1 MPFIRSNNSINPEE
15 SYKTIDNYGFDK
27 DALCMFIQNNYEV
40 VKELKQENR
49 NGTHFNRVGPNK
61 NITGK
66 GCYYIPYWSRIAR
79 RGYRN
84 ARNLFY
90 KYCAYHLFYGKMEEY
105 KTDETDNFIN
115 FAQYL
120 PKISPLC
127 LDFDIVAK
135 FTKED
140 RSKFK
145 KGDDIHIYKQDHIFK
160 IVEIL
165 NNIIFDNF
173 EVDKDDIKAYVF
185 EKESFKFKSAEE
197 VKDGIHI
204 IYLLPFNVKQRWFI
218 RNELINKLIEINFI
232 NSFDFHI
239 TNDYN
244 DIVDEAVITRNPW
257 LTYGSVKVETK
268 TAKDVNGNTIYYTN
282 KKGEKRKKLN
292 CTRSTPYTLS
302 YIFDFELFDENVD
315 CMGNRL
321 TYETID
327 DMEAMLNLFDLDQFS
342 DDDPLKEKSDKLIN
356 FICEENTKKHKN
368 NTQIPNNY
376 NNQSDYNNQLNNGE
390 RIIYN
395 YNLNKEILFKI
406 VKLLMLN
413 KNTYEYKNW
422 FKICCALYRNS
433 KDHNI
438 PEEDIREVI
447 LFYCKNDEDYN
458 PDNFE
463 DDYIKI
469 VKDASKP
476 SHNYCLNYIFDC
488 ISEVNYEKAQK
499 IINVVNVKK
508 SKKNNDLTKSFSFN
522 NYKNNN
528 LYIMDS
534 SDFDKKSK
542 NTYKFLNDEDID
554 DFYDKFIKE
563 DVEDKKSTD
572 IIDYPKHSYDP
583 EFKYVIYTIQRDHI
597 TLKEQIEE
605 RFCQYIEKY
614 IIYMKNSG
622 TVYYYDWDKKKH
634 LLIGDEYLEDNVSND
649 PVDFVIY
656 NENNKPMPYSIKPF
670 KVFKNYEKKY
680 GWELEYNINNPKKY
694 IITKYENGEKFV
706 KKVFNNG
713 PIVPKYLV
721 ENYKHYDEY
730 DKIYKDWVQDIFEL
744 IKHSL
749 CSDNE
754 KNFEYFKNWII
765 NKILFIRNKTNIVL
779 QSLAQGIGKT
789 TIISLFEKMFGSEYA
804 ASSNQCE
811 WMSGSFNGELENKIL
826 YGIEELKQTKEKND
840 WYNAQDLIKSLE
852 HDTIKIHRKYKE
864 PIFCPNYIDFII
876 TSNHYNKMLL
886 ERDNRRYFI
895 PTVISTKDKKIKK
908 LVKRINSIL
917 IGNKTEE
924 ERRRPLEEKQKYYR
938 CFYAYCN
945 KNLNKGFN
953 SMDIPITDAIITN
966 NDLRMDLEFKYIKA
980 KLLYEKKYLSE
991 YKIRKNGKYD
1001 SKYKE
1006 GDKVFKI
1013 VFEDLKIKLL
1023 EFVKDLEMGGDRL
1036 LNKYYY
1042 CQQGLNNFK
1051 HDKMLRNE
1059 INIGKVKD
1067 NLLNKIGEEYQC
1079 KLTVPGYDGYQGI
1092 LISYDE
1098 LLEIY
1103 RVLGYVDDFEY
1114 EKLKGNYEKIKYCND
1129 DYKISSSLSY
1139 SSQIEELKQKM
1150 EDKDDL
1156 INKYIDEIKE
1166 KDNMIERLKSFTNEQ
1181 TDKKIEKLNDK
1192 IKELEELLNT
1202 KDNVITENNNIVD
1215 SKNKEIEELND
1226 KIKESE
1232 EIIKVKNKTIQEN
1245 IDIVESKDKEIEELN
1260 AKIKELEK
1268 IINAKDNTI
1277 TEDKEIEKSN
1287 DIVKE
1292 NDNTNINK
1300 YREIMNKDIK
1310 DITIQTLRSIANEC
1324 KIKLDKHIF
1333 KYKKQELYDLLK
1345 NYFNN

>member
-1 MPFIRSNNSINPEE
+1 M
-15 SYKTIDNYGFDK
+15 
-27 DALCMFIQNNYEV
+27 
-40 VKELKQENR
+40 
-49 NGTHFNRVGPNK
+49 
-61 NITGK
+61 
-66 GCYYIPYWSRIAR
+66 
-79 RGYRN
+79 
-84 ARNLFY
+84 
-90 KYCAYHLFYGKMEEY
+90 
-105 KTDETDNFIN
+105 
-115 FAQYL
+115 
-120 PKISPLC
+120 
-127 LDFDIVAK
+127 
-135 FTKED
+135 
-140 RSKFK
+140 
-145 KGDDIHIYKQDHIFK
+145 
-160 IVEIL
+160 
-165 NNIIFDNF
+165 
-173 EVDKDDIKAYVF
+173 
-185 EKESFKFKSAEE
+185 
-197 VKDGIHI
+197 
-204 IYLLPFNVKQRWFI
+204 
-218 RNELINKLIEINFI
+218 
-232 NSFDFHI
+232 
-239 TNDYN
+239 
-244 DIVDEAVITRNPW
+244 
-257 LTYGSVKVETK
+257 
-268 TAKDVNGNTIYYTN
+268 
-282 KKGEKRKKLN
+282 N
-292 CTRSTPYTLS
+292 CTRSTAYTLS

-342 DDDPLKEKSDKLIN
+342 DDDPLKEKSEKLIS
-356 FICEENTKKHKN
+356 FTYEENTKKHKN
-368 NTQIPNNY
+368 NTQIQNNY
-376 NNQSDYNNQLNNGE
+376 NNQSDYNNQVNYDE
-390 RIIYN
+390 KIDYN
-395 YNLNKEILFKI
+395 YNLNKEVLFDI
-406 VKLLMLN
+406 VNVLK
-413 KNTYEYKNW
+413 KNEDLYTSYQNW
-422 FKICCALYRNS
+422 YKICCSLYRNS
-433 KDHNI
+433 KDCNI
-438 PEEDIREVI
+438 SDKDIKDTIYKFSSNSKSFNPED
-447 LFYCKNDEDYN
+447 
-458 PDNFE
+458 FE
-463 DDYIKI
+463 DDYDNIIKQSSKANYNYSLKYVLKCVDEI
-469 VKDASKP
+469 DPKKASK
-476 SHNYCLNYIFDC
+476 I
-488 ISEVNYEKAQK
+488 KK
-499 IINVVNVKK
+499 VVF
-508 SKKNNDLTKSFSFN
+508 SKLPKDNNLTNSFSFN
-522 NYKNNN
+522 NYKKNN

-534 SDFDKKSK
+534 SNFDKKSK

-563 DVEDKKSTD
+563 DVEDKESTD

-614 IIYMKNSG
+614 IVYMKNSG

-694 IITKYENGEKFV
+694 IVTKYENGEKFV

-721 ENYKHYDEY
+721 ENYKPYDEY

-811 WMSGSFNGELENKIL
+811 WMGGSFNGELENKIL

-1051 HDKMLRNE
+1051 HDKMLRDE

-1067 NLLNKIGEEYQC
+1067 NLLDKIGEEYQC

-1166 KDNMIERLKSFTNEQ
+1166 KDNMIESLKSFTNEQ
-1181 TDKKIEKLNDK
+1181 KDKEIEKLNAK

-1202 KDNVITENNNIVD
+1202 KDNVITENTNN
-1215 SKNKEIEELND
+1215 L
-1226 KIKESE
+1226 
-1232 EIIKVKNKTIQEN
+1232 
-1245 IDIVESKDKEIEELN
+1245 ESKDKEIEELN
-1260 AKIKELEK
+1260 TKIKELEE
-1268 IINAKDNTI
+1268 ITNAKDNAI

-1292 NDNTNINK
+1292 NDNTIINK

-1333 KYKKQELYDLLK
+1333 NYKKQELYDILK
-1345 NYFNN
+1345 NYFNNY

>member
-1 MPFIRSNNSINPEE
+1 MLPFIRSNNSINPDE

-27 DALCMFIQNNYEV
+27 DALYMFIQNYEV

-49 NGTHFNRVGPNK
+49 NGTHFNKVGPNI
-61 NITGK
+61 NVTGK
-66 GCYYIPYWSRIAR
+66 GCYYIPYWSNIAR

-84 ARNLFY
+84 ARNMFY

-105 KTDETDNFIN
+105 KTGETDNFIN

-120 PKISPLC
+120 PNVSPLC

-145 KGDDIHIYKQDHIFK
+145 KGDDIHIYKQEHIFK

-218 RNELINKLIEINFI
+218 RQELINKLIEINFI

-239 TNDYN
+239 INDYN

-282 KKGEKRKKLN
+282 KKGERRKKLN
-292 CTRSTPYTLS
+292 CTRSTAYTLS

-342 DDDPLKEKSDKLIN
+342 DDDPLKEKSEKLIS
-356 FICEENTKKHKN
+356 FTYEENTKKHKN
-368 NTQIPNNY
+368 NTQIQNNY
-376 NNQSDYNNQLNNGE
+376 NNQSDYNNQVNYDE
-390 RIIYN
+390 KIDYN
-395 YNLNKEILFKI
+395 YNLNKEVLFDI
-406 VKLLMLN
+406 VNVLK
-413 KNTYEYKNW
+413 KNEDLYTSYQNW
-422 FKICCALYRNS
+422 YKICCSLYRNS
-433 KDHNI
+433 KDCNI
-438 PEEDIREVI
+438 SDKDIKDTIYKFSSNSKSFNPED
-447 LFYCKNDEDYN
+447 
-458 PDNFE
+458 FE
-463 DDYIKI
+463 DDYDNIIKQSSKANYNYSLKYVLKCVDEI
-469 VKDASKP
+469 DPKKASK
-476 SHNYCLNYIFDC
+476 I
-488 ISEVNYEKAQK
+488 KK
-499 IINVVNVKK
+499 VVF
-508 SKKNNDLTKSFSFN
+508 SKLPKDNNLTNSFSFN
-522 NYKNNN
+522 NYKKNN

-534 SDFDKKSK
+534 SNFDKKSK

-563 DVEDKKSTD
+563 DVDDKESTD

-614 IIYMKNSG
+614 IVYMKNSG

-694 IITKYENGEKFV
+694 IVTKYENGEKFV

-721 ENYKHYDEY
+721 ENYKPYDEY

-811 WMSGSFNGELENKIL
+811 WMGGSFNGELENKIL

-1051 HDKMLRNE
+1051 HDKMLRDE

-1067 NLLNKIGEEYQC
+1067 NLLDKIGEEYQC

-1166 KDNMIERLKSFTNEQ
+1166 KDNMIESLKSFTNEQ
-1181 TDKKIEKLNDK
+1181 KDKEIEKLNAK

-1202 KDNVITENNNIVD
+1202 KDNVITENTNN
-1215 SKNKEIEELND
+1215 L
-1226 KIKESE
+1226 
-1232 EIIKVKNKTIQEN
+1232 
-1245 IDIVESKDKEIEELN
+1245 ESKDKEIEELN
-1260 AKIKELEK
+1260 TKIKELEE
-1268 IINAKDNTI
+1268 ITNAKDNAI

-1292 NDNTNINK
+1292 NDNTIINK

-1333 KYKKQELYDLLK
+1333 NYKKQELYDLLK
-1345 NYFNN
+1345 NYFNNY

>member
-1 MPFIRSNNSINPEE
+1 MLPFIRSNNSINPDE

-27 DALCMFIQNNYEV
+27 DALYMFIQNYEV

-49 NGTHFNRVGPNK
+49 NGTHFNKVGPNI
-61 NITGK
+61 NVTGK
-66 GCYYIPYWSRIAR
+66 GCYYIPYWSNIAR

-84 ARNLFY
+84 ARNMFY

-105 KTDETDNFIN
+105 KTGETDNFIN

-145 KGDDIHIYKQDHIFK
+145 KGDDIHIYKQEHIFK

-185 EKESFKFKSAEE
+185 EKESFKFKNAEE

-239 TNDYN
+239 INDYN

-292 CTRSTPYTLS
+292 CTRSTAYTLS

-342 DDDPLKEKSDKLIN
+342 DDDPLKEKSEKLIS
-356 FICEENTKKHKN
+356 FTYEENTKKHKN
-368 NTQIPNNY
+368 NTQIPNN
-376 NNQSDYNNQLNNGE
+376 NNNNHSDYNNQVNYDE
-390 RIIYN
+390 KIDYN
-395 YNLNKEILFKI
+395 YNLNKEVLFDI
-406 VKLLMLN
+406 VNVLK
-413 KNTYEYKNW
+413 KNEDLYTSYQNW
-422 FKICCALYRNS
+422 YKICCSLYRNS
-433 KDHNI
+433 KDCNI
-438 PEEDIREVI
+438 SDKDIKDTIYKFSSNSKSFNPED
-447 LFYCKNDEDYN
+447 
-458 PDNFE
+458 FE
-463 DDYIKI
+463 DDYDNIIKQSSKANYNYSLKYVLKCVDEI
-469 VKDASKP
+469 DPKKASK
-476 SHNYCLNYIFDC
+476 I
-488 ISEVNYEKAQK
+488 KK
-499 IINVVNVKK
+499 VVF
-508 SKKNNDLTKSFSFN
+508 SKLPKDNNLTNSFSFN
-522 NYKNNN
+522 NYKKNN

-534 SDFDKKSK
+534 SNFDKKSK

-563 DVEDKKSTD
+563 DVDDKESTD

-614 IIYMKNSG
+614 IVYMKNSG

-694 IITKYENGEKFV
+694 IVTKYENGEKFV

-721 ENYKHYDEY
+721 ENYKPYDEY

-811 WMSGSFNGELENKIL
+811 WMGGSFNGELENKIL

-1051 HDKMLRNE
+1051 HDKMLRDE

-1067 NLLNKIGEEYQC
+1067 NLLDKIGEEYQC

-1166 KDNMIERLKSFTNEQ
+1166 KDNMIESLKSFTNEQ
-1181 TDKKIEKLNDK
+1181 KDKEIEKLNAK

-1202 KDNVITENNNIVD
+1202 KDNVITENTNN
-1215 SKNKEIEELND
+1215 L
-1226 KIKESE
+1226 
-1232 EIIKVKNKTIQEN
+1232 
-1245 IDIVESKDKEIEELN
+1245 ESKDKEIEELN
-1260 AKIKELEK
+1260 TKIKELEE
-1268 IINAKDNTI
+1268 ITNAKDNAI

-1292 NDNTNINK
+1292 NDNTIINK

-1333 KYKKQELYDLLK
+1333 NYKKQELYDILK
-1345 NYFNN
+1345 NYFNNY

>member
-1 MPFIRSNNSINPEE
+1 MMSFTQSVNSINPEE
-15 SYKTIDNYGFDK
+15 SYKTIDNYDFNK
-27 DALCMFIQNNYEV
+27 DALCMFIQNYEV

-49 NGTHFNRVGPNK
+49 NGTHFNKVGPNK

-84 ARNLFY
+84 ARNMFY

-105 KTDETDNFIN
+105 NTEKTDNFIN

-127 LDFDIVAK
+127 LDFDIVAE

-145 KGDDIHIYKQDHIFK
+145 KGDSIHIYKQEHIFN

-173 EVDKDDIKAYVF
+173 EIKKEDIKAYVF

-197 VKDGIHI
+197 VKDGLHI

-218 RNELINKLIEINFI
+218 RQELINKLIEINFI

-239 TNDYN
+239 INDYN

-268 TAKDVNGNTIYYTN
+268 TAKDASGNTIYYTN
-282 KKGEKRKKLN
+282 NKGEKRKKLN

-327 DMEAMLNLFDLDQFS
+327 DMEAMLNMFDLDQFS
-342 DDDPLKEKSDKLIN
+342 DDDPLKEKSDKLIS
-356 FICEENTKKHKN
+356 FTYEDNTKKHKN

-376 NNQSDYNNQLNNGE
+376 NNQLDYNNQVNYDE
-390 RIIYN
+390 KIDYN
-395 YNLNKEILFKI
+395 YNLNKEVLFDIINVLK
-406 VKLLMLN
+406 
-413 KNTYEYKNW
+413 KNEDLYTSYQNW
-422 FKICCALYRNS
+422 YKICCSLYRNS
-433 KDHNI
+433 KDCKI
-438 PEEDIREVI
+438 PDKDIKDAIYKFSSNSKSFNPED
-447 LFYCKNDEDYN
+447 
-458 PDNFE
+458 FE
-463 DDYIKI
+463 DDYDNIIKQSNKPNYNYSLKYVLKCVDEI
-469 VKDASKP
+469 DPKKASK
-476 SHNYCLNYIFDC
+476 I
-488 ISEVNYEKAQK
+488 KK
-499 IINVVNVKK
+499 VVYSNLPKD
-508 SKKNNDLTKSFSFN
+508 NNLTNSFSFN

-572 IIDYPKHSYDP
+572 VIDYPKHSYDP

-614 IIYMKNSG
+614 IVYMKNSG

-656 NENNKPMPYSIKPF
+656 NENNKPMSYSIKPF

-694 IITKYENGEKFV
+694 IVTKYENGEKFV
-706 KKVFNNG
+706 RKVFNNG

-779 QSLAQGIGKT
+779 QSLAQGIGKS

-811 WMSGSFNGELENKIL
+811 WMGGSFNGELENKIL

-945 KNLNKGFN
+945 ENLNKGFN

-1051 HDKMLRNE
+1051 HDKMLRDE

-1067 NLLNKIGEEYQC
+1067 NLLDKIGEEYQC

-1098 LLEIY
+1098 LLEKY
-1103 RVLGYVDDFEY
+1103 RDSGYVDDFEY
-1114 EKLKGNYEKIKYCND
+1114 NKLKGNYEKIKYCNN

-1166 KDNMIERLKSFTNEQ
+1166 KDNMIESLKSFTNEQ
-1181 TDKKIEKLNDK
+1181 KDKEIEKLNAK

-1202 KDNVITENNNIVD
+1202 KDNVITENTNN
-1215 SKNKEIEELND
+1215 L
-1226 KIKESE
+1226 
-1232 EIIKVKNKTIQEN
+1232 
-1245 IDIVESKDKEIEELN
+1245 ESKDKEIEELN
-1260 AKIKELEK
+1260 TKIKELEE
-1268 IINAKDNTI
+1268 ITNAKDSAI

-1287 DIVKE
+1287 DTVKE

-1300 YREIMNKDIK
+1300 YRETMNKDFK

-1324 KIKLDKHIF
+1324 KIELDKHIF